1 MSGKHTPGPW
11 LHRGKSESVH
21 ASSET
26 HPYGEYLFAFK
37 DECAPND
44 ADLALILAAPDL
56 LTALEDLVS
65 KGEAFRNTVVETR
78 GVRGMDEHDAALTAA
93 RAAIARA
100 GGES

>member
-1 MSGKHTPGPW
+1 MTNNHTPGPW

-21 ASSET
+21 ASSDT
-26 HPYGEYLFAFK
+26 HPYGEYLFAFQ

-44 ADLALILAAPDL
+44 ADLALILAGPDL
-56 LTALEDLVS
+56 LAALENLVS

-93 RAAIARA
+93 RAAIAKA
-100 GGES
+100 TGQ